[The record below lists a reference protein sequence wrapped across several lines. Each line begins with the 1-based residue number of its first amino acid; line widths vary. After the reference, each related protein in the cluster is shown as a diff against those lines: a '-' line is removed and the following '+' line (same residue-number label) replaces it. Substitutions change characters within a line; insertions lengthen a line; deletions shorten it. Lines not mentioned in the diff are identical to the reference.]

1 MTDGRFVSVV
11 IAMHRNGVLGR
22 IVGRALIGIGVLV
35 VLTLVVRLIL
45 AALKP
50 LLPTW
55 MFGFVEL
62 GGQELYGMVA
72 PAIPAIAGLLLI
84 GIGWW
89 LVSGRR

>member
-1 MTDGRFVSVV
+1 MRGNSAF
-11 IAMHRNGVLGR
+11 GR

-50 LLPTW
+50 LLPSW
-55 MFGFVEL
+55 MFGLAEL
-62 GGQELYGMVA
+62 GGNELYGMVA
-72 PAIPAIAGLLLI
+72 PAIPAIAGLLLM